1 MDKEWQCVFVASGE
15 THAQQV
21 RAFLES
27 AGIQVLTRGEALRHT
42 HGLTVDGLGAVRIVV
57 PVADVEQ
64 ARAMMA
70 SADAGDFRLEDRAVD
85 EEP

>member
-1 MDKEWQCVFVASGE
+1 MDEDWQCVFVAGGE

-27 AGIQVLTRGEALRHT
+27 AGIQAVTRGEALRHT
-42 HGLTVDGLGAVRIVV
+42 HGLTVDGLGSVKIVV
-57 PVADVEQ
+57 PAADVEQ
-64 ARAMMA
+64 ARALIA
-70 SADAGDFRLEDRAVD
+70 SADAGDFRLDDQTRD